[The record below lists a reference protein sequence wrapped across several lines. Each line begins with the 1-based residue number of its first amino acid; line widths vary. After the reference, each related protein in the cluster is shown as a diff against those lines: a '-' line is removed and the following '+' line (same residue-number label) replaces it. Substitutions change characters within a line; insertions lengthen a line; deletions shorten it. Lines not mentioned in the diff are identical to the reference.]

1 MANVEET
8 GSAGYDWAAEGVY
21 QLEGTDKVQGG
32 AGGIANRQAT
42 ELAKRTRNLH
52 DRLSTAETQ
61 KAGLDSPALSGVPTA
76 PTADSSNNSTQ
87 VATTAFVKALF
98 DLLLNGVPGTADTF
112 LELYNEILSN
122 DTAIDALN
130 AATGLKLNK
139 NFDNVEDQA
148 AARAALGLGAVA
160 LLSSISIADVAGLQ
174 AALDSMLLADSPNF
188 TGVPTAPTAVP
199 GTNTTQIANTA
210 FVQAAISVLTD
221 SAPAVL
227 DTFKE
232 FADALGNDPNYAATM
247 ATALAGKLAKANNL
261 SDLND
266 AATARVNL
274 GLGALAVLAT
284 IGYDQVGSE
293 FKNDLTITANDI
305 DWATGWYKKIT
316 FVGDV
321 SWTFSNVKKGKD
333 IHIDCT
339 GDHVL
344 TIPIPAADISGEYD
358 GTKNNVIQVR
368 CTDDTQGAEKFKC
381 VIFQTN
387 E

>member
-8 GSAGYDWAAEGVY
+8 GSAGYDWAVEGVY
-21 QLEGTDKVQGG
+21 QLEDTDKVQGG

-52 DRLSTAETQ
+52 DRLTGAETQ

-76 PTADSSNNSTQ
+76 PTAESSNNSTQ
-87 VATTAFVKALF
+87 VATTAFVKLLV
-98 DLLLNGVPGTADTF
+98 DQLLNGVPGTADTF

-148 AARAALGLGAVA
+148 VARTALGLGAVA
-160 LLSSISIADVAGLQ
+160 LLSSISIADVSGLQ

-188 TGVPTAPTAVP
+188 TGIPTAPTAAP
-199 GTNTTQIANTA
+199 GTNTQQLANTA
-210 FVQAAISVLTD
+210 FVQ
-221 SAPAVL
+221 
-227 DTFKE
+227 
-232 FADALGNDPNYAATM
+232 
-247 ATALAGKLAKANNL
+247 TALAGKLAKANNL
-261 SDLND
+261 SDLNN
-266 AATARVNL
+266 AATARTNL

-284 IGYDQVGSE
+284 VGYNQIGSE

-305 DWATGWYKKIT
+305 DWASGWYKKLTIT
-316 FVGDV
+316 ADTI
-321 SWTFSNVKKGKD
+321 WTFSNVKKGKD
-333 IHIDCT
+333 IQIDCT
-339 GDHVL
+339 GDFPL
-344 TIPIPAADISGEYD
+344 TIPVPQADVSGEYD
-358 GTKNNVIQVR
+358 GMANNVIQIR
-368 CTDDTQGAEKFKC
+368 CTDDTPGSEKFKC